1 MTARFFAGTATQLV
15 IIPTQIP
22 RIGCK
27 GGGLMLLCYSM
38 TCVVT
43 SPFLISNVRG
53 EGLDSYYTRLFL
65 TSHLK
70 QIKVIIW

>member
-1 MTARFFAGTATQLV
+1 
-15 IIPTQIP
+15 
-22 RIGCK
+22 
-27 GGGLMLLCYSM
+27 MLLCYSM